1 MFADNGVPKY
11 VQLVGFIEQAI
22 ASKDWKLGEK
32 LPSVA
37 KCCMHYRVSR
47 DTVLLAYETL
57 KKRGIVQ
64 SAVGKGY
71 FVKSYQVETQRKV
84 FVLFDELNAFKEEL
98 YWSLQQ
104 HLGKNVVVDVFFHH
118 FNPKV
123 FRALIEEANGNYSDY
138 VIMPSNL
145 IGIETSIQKL
155 PKEEV
160 YLLDQSRPEWQ
171 DYASVHQDFAI
182 DMYAALTK
190 VQVKLKKYEQLVLIF
205 PEEKEPLGMVD
216 GFVKFAE
223 TTKIPYQ
230 VIPNF
235 SEDLLQVHSVF
246 IVPRDRDLVQIVE
259 TSHTNHLVLSKDY
272 GIISYNDTPLKKI
285 VEKGITT
292 ITTDFQLMGK
302 TMAQMI
308 LNKKR
313 VQVHN
318 PSKIILRNSL

>member
-1 MFADNGVPKY
+1 MFADNGMPKY

-64 SAVGKGY
+64 SVVGKGY
-71 FVKSYQVETQRKV
+71 FVKSYQVQTQKKV
-84 FVLFDELNAFKEEL
+84 LLLFDELNAFKEDL
-98 YWSLQQ
+98 YWSLLQ

-123 FRALIEEANGNYSDY
+123 FRALIEEAHGNYSDY
-138 VIMPSNL
+138 VIMPSNIVDAEL
-145 IGIETSIQKL
+145 FIQKL

-160 YLLDQSRPEWQ
+160 YLLDQTREQWHE
-171 DYASVHQDFAI
+171 YASVHQDFAL
-182 DMYAALTK
+182 DMYASLF
-190 VQVKLKKYEQLVLIF
+190 QVKSKLKRYQQIILIF
-205 PEEKEPLGMVD
+205 PQDKEPLGMIEGLVR
-216 GFVKFAE
+216 FAE
-223 TTKIPYQ
+223 NESMRYLVVPE
-230 VIPNF
+230 F
-235 SEDLLQVHSVF
+235 SEELLLNHPVF
-246 IVPRDRDLVQIVE
+246 VVPRDRDLVQIVE
-259 TSHTNHLVLSKDY
+259 TAQEKQLYLKKDY

-292 ITTDFQLMGK
+292 ITTDFKLMGK
-302 TMAQMI
+302 TMAEMI
-308 LNKKR
+308 LNNRK
-313 VQVHN
+313 VQIHN
-318 PSKIILRNSL
+318 PASIIIRNSL